1 MPVFAGSL
9 GEDFQS
15 PPDSARPWVYWF
27 WLNGNITREG
37 ITADLEAMKRV
48 GIGGVLIMEVD
59 QGTPVGPVDFM
70 GTKWRE
76 LFKHVVSEAQ
86 RLGLEVNM
94 NNDAGWNGSGGPWI
108 KPEQSMQKV
117 VWSELNVE
125 GSKHFDEVLPQ
136 PETVSGFYR
145 DIEVLAFPAPG
156 TFRITDILARAAYTI
171 GGMGAPI
178 QRDLGPEMIV
188 DPGKVID
195 ISAKMDASGHL
206 SWDVPPGKWTIIRF
220 GHTSTGATN
229 APSPLSGVGLEC
241 DKLSKEGAD
250 ASFNGM
256 MAKLI
261 ADVGPEAGKALAA
274 THVDSWENG
283 SQNWTVRMPEEFK
296 KRRGYD
302 MLSLLPVMTGRVI
315 GSPEVSERFL
325 WDLRR
330 TISELVVENYA
341 GRIHEL
347 ANARGLRFTVE
358 AYGGPCDSIPYGGIS
373 DEPMGE
379 FWMGTG
385 YEPGTA
391 YEICK
396 GMASSGHVYD
406 KNIIGAESFTS
417 DDRERW
423 RNHPASIKLAGD
435 LAFCTGLNR
444 FVFHR
449 YAMQPW
455 VDDRKPGMTM
465 GPWGLHYERTQTWWE
480 QSKPWH
486 EYLSRCQ
493 YMLRRG
499 LYAAD
504 LCYLQ
509 AESSPQSFGDHKV
522 PGYGWDECSAEV
534 VFTRMSVKNGRIMLP
549 DGMSYRAL
557 VLPETRVMTPQLA
570 RRLKELVQA
579 GATIIGIRPETS
591 PSLND
596 YPKCDAEV
604 KQLADELWANCD
616 GKTVKERKFGKGRV
630 VCGIA
635 PEKYLAKIGI
645 KPDFTGDDRMHYIHR
660 VDGGTD
666 IYFVANAQ
674 KNDATAT
681 CSFRVTGKVP
691 ELWWPDTGRIERA
704 GMYSV
709 KDGVTSVV
717 LPLKQSGSVF
727 VVFRE
732 KIGAND
738 PIVAVA
744 KAGKPVLTSRAED
757 APRVIVKRAVYGIPD
772 DPGRTRD
779 VRGKLQQMVDA
790 GERSFPVIQIGESGD
805 PAPQTMKTLA
815 VDYSID
821 GKDFSIRGLDPDV
834 VQLSAHAVKIK
845 VVKAQYGILN
855 DPKRTIDVRD
865 KVQRIADS
873 GQTSFQIAYLARD
886 FDPAYMVVKNLNLEY
901 TIDGKQV
908 TATGNDGDYI
918 NLATPVTKPAPPY
931 ELSSDGRTYT
941 LTAWQ
946 SGQLELIRGSGE
958 QIDIDVPSLPAP
970 LKVDDQWTVS
980 FPPKS
985 GAPEQI
991 KLDKLISLSDHPD
1004 AGVRYFS
1011 GTASYRTAIDVP
1023 KSLLSGDRTLMLDLG
1038 DVQVMAQ
1045 VTLNGKD
1052 LGLLWKPPYTT
1063 DVTKLLKPGR
1073 NEIEVKVTNL
1083 WPNRMIGDEQLPD
1096 DSVRSP
1102 GGTLI
1107 GGWPQWLLDGKPS
1120 PTGRLTFTSWRLW
1133 KKDDALLPSGLIGP
1147 VTIKVGYQTV
1157 IE

>member
-1 MPVFAGSL
+1 
-9 GEDFQS
+9 
-15 PPDSARPWVYWF
+15 
-27 WLNGNITREG
+27 
-37 ITADLEAMKRV
+37 
-48 GIGGVLIMEVD
+48 MEVD
-59 QGTPVGPVDFM
+59 QGTPVGPVDFI
-70 GTKWRE
+70 GAKWRE

-125 GSKHFDEVLPQ
+125 GSKHFDGTLSQ
-136 PETVSGFYR
+136 PETVAGFYR
-145 DIEVLAFPAPG
+145 DIEVLAFPTPG
-156 TFRITDILARAAYTI
+156 AFRITDIAGRAAYTV

-178 QRDLGPEMIV
+178 QRDLAPEMII
-188 DPGKVID
+188 DTSKVID
-195 ISAKMDASGHL
+195 ISAKMDASGRL

-302 MLSLLPVMTGRVI
+302 ILPLLPVMTGRVI
-315 GSPEVSERFL
+315 GSPDLSERFL

-358 AYGGPCDSIPYGGIS
+358 AYGGPCDSIPYAGQS

-385 YEPGTA
+385 YEPGSV

-396 GMASSGHVYD
+396 GMASSGHVYG
-406 KNIIGAESFTS
+406 KKIIGAESFTS

-455 VDDRKPGMTM
+455 IDDRKPGMTM

-509 AESSPQSFGDHKV
+509 AESSPQSVSDHKV

-534 VFTRMSVKNGRIMLP
+534 VFTRMSVKHGRIMLP

-557 VLPETRVMTPQLA
+557 VLPETRVMTPQLV

-591 PSLND
+591 PSLAG

-616 GKTVKERKFGKGRV
+616 GRLVKERKFGKGRV

-635 PEKYLAKIGI
+635 PEKYLFKIGI
-645 KPDFTGDDRMHYIHR
+645 KPDFAGDERMHYIHR
-660 VDGGTD
+660 KDGDTD
-666 IYFVANAQ
+666 IYFVANSQ
-674 KNDATAT
+674 KSDASVT

-704 GMYSV
+704 GVYRV
-709 KDGVTSVV
+709 KDGVTSVL

-732 KIGAND
+732 KIGADD
-738 PIVAVA
+738 PVVSIA
-744 KAGKPVLTSRAED
+744 KSGKPILSARTED
-757 APRVIVKRAVYGIPD
+757 SPRVIVKRAVYGIPG
-772 DPGRTRD
+772 DPTRTKD
-779 VRGKLQQMVDA
+779 VRDKIQQMADS
-790 GERSFPVIQIGESGD
+790 GERSFPVIQISESGD
-805 PAPQTMKTLA
+805 PAPQITKTLA

-821 GKDFSIRGLDPDV
+821 GKDFSIKGQDPDTM
-834 VQLSAHAVKIK
+834 QLSDEAVKIT
-845 VVKAQYGILN
+845 VVKAQYGVLS
-855 DPKRTIDVRD
+855 DPKRTIDARD
-865 KVQRIADS
+865 KVQSIADS
-873 GQTSFQIAYLARD
+873 GQTGFRVAYLARD
-886 FDPAYMVVKNLNLEY
+886 YDPAYMVVKNLILEY
-901 TIDGKQV
+901 TINGKQM

-918 NLATPVTKPAPPY
+918 NLGTHIVKPVSPY
-931 ELSSDGRTYT
+931 DLSSDGNQLK

-946 SGQLELIRGSGE
+946 PGPLVLIRNSGE
-958 QIDIDVPSLPAP
+958 QIDIDVPVLPTP
-970 LKVDDQWTVS
+970 LEVAGQWTVS

-1004 AGVRYFS
+1004 AGVKYFS
-1011 GTASYRTAIDVP
+1011 GTATYRATFDAP
-1023 KSLLSGDRTLMLDLG
+1023 QSLFGSDRTLMLDLG

-1045 VTLNGKD
+1045 VMMNGKD
-1052 LGLLWKPPYTT
+1052 LGLLWKPPYTA
-1063 DVTKLLKPGR
+1063 DVTKLLKLGQ
-1073 NEIEVKVTNL
+1073 NEIEIKVTNL

-1096 DSVRSP
+1096 DSVRAP

-1120 PTGRLTFTSWRLW
+1120 PTGRLTFTSWRMW
-1133 KKDDALLPSGLIGP
+1133 KKDDVLLPSGLIGP